1 MKLAMVAVLNVS
13 FDKSL
18 PEESE
23 RAEACYAAAATAVIA
38 AGYIPYRSSP
48 GGLARLRV
56 PGDVFWETAR
66 QIKKRPRSAARAG
79 ARALYSRG

>member
-1 MKLAMVAVLNVS
+1 
-13 FDKSL
+13 
-18 PEESE
+18 
-23 RAEACYAAAATAVIA
+23 VIA

-66 QIKKRPRSAARAG
+66 QIKSALDPQHVLARGRYIPADEAG
-79 ARALYSRG
+79 DTD